1 MALAHGRDENERS
14 TVINHL
20 RGKLATVPGAT
31 LILQAS
37 QELSIGGRYGN
48 AQYQYRLRSAD
59 ISEFEFVGSATVAE
73 DEVASGVA
81 RSEFQSTRQGT
92 SDQNGD

>member
-1 MALAHGRDENERS
+1 LAHGRDENERS

-48 AQYQYRLRSAD
+48 AQYQY
-59 ISEFEFVGSATVAE
+59 TPN
-73 DEVASGVA
+73 GVL
-81 RSEFQSTRQGT
+81 
-92 SDQNGD
+92 

>member
-1 MALAHGRDENERS
+1 VRIRKHVLGPRTPNHPAIALAHGRDENERS

-48 AQYQYRLRSAD
+48 AQYQY
-59 ISEFEFVGSATVAE
+59 TPN
-73 DEVASGVA
+73 GVL
-81 RSEFQSTRQGT
+81 
-92 SDQNGD
+92 